1 MIKPGDVV
9 AYKGYPITDNR
20 WDRWAMYRHDLTVGK
35 FYEAQ
40 SIKNGHACYVWIIDD
55 NGREAGYDMDIF
67 MTPAE
72 WRDRQIESILQE

>member
-1 MIKPGDVV
+1 MIKPGDLV
-9 AYKGYPITDNR
+9 AYKGYSLNTD
-20 WDRWAMYRHDLTVGK
+20 DRFVYNHDLTIGK

-40 SIKNGHACYVWIIDD
+40 SIKRGMFYYVWIIDD
-55 NGREAGYDMDIF
+55 KGREAGYDMDIF